1 MRVLYL
7 YNILALRGTSLIRCV
22 DRGAELLLR
31 RPMSAKIRLE
41 YDCGRFG
48 RKVGCLM
55 SVVIGID
62 IGGSSTKIVGFSSK
76 GDGWELIEPQII
88 KANDPVTATYGA
100 FGKFTDENNLHIS
113 DISKVMMTGVG
124 ASHVKSS
131 LYGLKCQR
139 VAEFDSIGR
148 GGTYLSGLSE
158 ALVVSMG
165 TGTAMV
171 HARADGTMKYL
182 GGTGVGG
189 GTLLGLSKL
198 LLNVESIRHL
208 EQLAEQGSLDNIDLR
223 IKDMTATNSL
233 TQLEGDLTAANF
245 GKLSDLATK
254 DDVALG
260 IMNLIFETVGM
271 VSIFAARSVGAK
283 DIILTGNVTKLTHCK
298 RKFDEFNHLE
308 VGRGLNFIIP
318 DRARFSTAIGAAM
331 IGMRWGEK

>member
-22 DRGAELLLR
+22 DRGAELLVR
-31 RPMSAKIRLE
+31 RPVSAKIRLE